1 MKLGRFASSLCLA
14 ISISP
19 GTSFDGEDL
28 AVGEMDETLVGGA
41 AETKLKRALGNDK
54 AAINEPINLVE
65 KILAFGLFPKLLKRP
80 T

>member
-1 MKLGRFASSLCLA
+1 M
-14 ISISP
+14 
-19 GTSFDGEDL
+19 